1 MVVGIGADGWLAPVH
16 LSALASADVV
26 LGGERQLALLPKGLS
41 VERRAWPSPLR
52 PGLPALL
59 DELSG
64 RRVVA
69 LASGDPLVSGI
80 GSTLIELLGPE
91 AVQVLPTLSSV
102 ALARARMGWAAET
115 VEVVRDH
122 RTLPRHLA
130 PGQRVLVL
138 SADGSTPAEVAWL
151 LIEAGY
157 GDSAMTVLADLG
169 SKDETRI
176 DGVAAD

>member
-1 MVVGIGADGWLAPVH
+1 MDKVVVVGIGADGWLAPVH

-26 LGGERQLALLPKGLS
+26 LGGERQLALLPKGLT

-59 DELSG
+59 EELSG

-80 GSTLIELLGPE
+80 GSTLIELLGPD

-102 ALARARMGWAAET
+102 AIARAISNR
-115 VEVVRDH
+115 R
-122 RTLPRHLA
+122 R
-130 PGQRVLVL
+130 
-138 SADGSTPAEVAWL
+138 SA
-151 LIEAGY
+151 
-157 GDSAMTVLADLG
+157 
-169 SKDETRI
+169 
-176 DGVAAD
+176 